1 MRRILVPALFT
12 IGMVFSTG
20 CSDTKNSNPKPAD
33 PNKVNPRIKESGTGE
48 GGTPKTPVQPQESG
62 VKGD

>member
-1 MRRILVPALFT
+1 
-12 IGMVFSTG
+12 MVFSTG